1 MPRMG
6 TATSEDREGRSRGRS
21 SFPITNTERQVPQME
36 QPNIVD
42 LYEDGHSIKD
52 ISAQLHI
59 HPSDV
64 RSTLHEAGRTN
75 TRAYRN
81 ISPAMVRVVNVML
94 NHHVAYRDIETY
106 CDISFDAVRGCVERS
121 DRRMRGFP
129 RRYEPVGED
138 DYRFPDFGLFLSR
151 YDRGESFTRV
161 VEDLTLTD
169 NQVYAAFYYLW
180 STVHLHEHQK
190 NMAERVRAQRK
201 SGFSVAAIAKREHI
215 SYAVVRAICRP

>member
-1 MPRMG
+1 M
-6 TATSEDREGRSRGRS
+6 
-21 SFPITNTERQVPQME
+21 
-36 QPNIVD
+36 
-42 LYEDGHSIKD
+42 
-52 ISAQLHI
+52 SAA
-59 HPSDV
+59 PS
-64 RSTLHEAGRTN
+64 
-75 TRAYRN
+75 TRRDAPT
-81 ISPAMVRVVNVML
+81 PA
-94 NHHVAYRDIETY
+94 HTETY
-106 CDISFDAVRGCVERS
+106 PPPWSASWTSC
-121 DRRMRGFP
+121 
-129 RRYEPVGED
+129 EPVGED

-151 YDRGESFTRV
+151 YDRGESFIRV